1 MFLALFKC
9 LWLRKMGKLRT
20 CVQLHEQQ
28 IEEIRDWTERQ
39 LKVVL
44 FMGDL
49 ALKLRPAHSFER
61 CLRVSCASFL
71 QTKQF
76 NYDNFEFDDSDC
88 YSLMRSLFG
97 CGQTTTKRSAKN
109 KKKKNDFSLF
119 HFSLFRRLLPIS
131 ETSQC
136 NRSLLAANNERFPFH
151 LAFDF
156 VSFKVEN
163 VKRDLT
169 STCSTRWME
178 EQKSSFVIAHIDVY
192 NDDKIRSKWI
202 Q

>member
-76 NYDNFEFDDSDC
+76 NYDNFEFDDSDVTHWC
-88 YSLMRSLFG
+88 DHCSVAVKQQRNEV
-97 CGQTTTKRSAKN
+97 QRT
-109 KKKKNDFSLF
+109 KKKKMIFLFFTSHCFAGCYRFPRRVNAIVRCWPQTMRDF
-119 HFSLFRRLLPIS
+119 HFISHSTSSLSKLKMWKEIWRRRVRHD
-131 ETSQC
+131 EW
-136 NRSLLAANNERFPFH
+136 
-151 LAFDF
+151 
-156 VSFKVEN
+156 EN
-163 VKRDLT
+163 
-169 STCSTRWME
+169 
-178 EQKSSFVIAHIDVY
+178 KSRLS
-192 NDDKIRSKWI
+192 
-202 Q
+202 